1 MRHVISEPCAI
12 AAYMENA
19 AIPKNSVLK
28 DVYRKL
34 ADVIRAGA
42 DPQHY
47 EKIHKRLERLL
58 RMEIRRE
65 EDVMADS
72 RHGMGGA
79 SRIPLPY
86 AP

>member
-1 MRHVISEPCAI
+1 LRHVISEPCAI

-42 DPQHY
+42 DPQRY
-47 EKIHKRLERLL
+47 EKTHKRLERLL